1 MGYHGSLLATLPD
14 CDHLS
19 YLQHNTQEDRHIMT
33 YSIKIELPGLYKLTV
48 IGAQSVTYHQ
58 SMLDA
63 LLYLLTYYP
72 ESF

>member
-1 MGYHGSLLATLPD
+1 
-14 CDHLS
+14 
-19 YLQHNTQEDRHIMT
+19 MT